1 MSRNQEEYEQRKLK
15 LSQLHALREEFL
27 DRFQIL
33 VNSIMRE
40 TAEKIRQAN
49 NNPWALREIER
60 DHKKQLED
68 IRQEFE
74 PFESRLKAEI
84 EAVGTE
90 ICHLCWEWMDV
101 IRNEQVQDEWER
113 ELWRQELEQEHEDES
128 QDLLL
133 KHKRRVKSKPSKKT
147 KSFDRKAAISFLTSN
162 KQVHD
167 KLPDSKIQEFLR
179 RRSKPKSKNISRV

>member
-1 MSRNQEEYEQRKLK
+1 MSRNQETYEKRTLQHAQLK
-15 LSQLHALREEFL
+15 ALREEFM

-33 VNSIMRE
+33 VDSIMRE
-40 TAEKIRQAN
+40 TAEKVKLAGN
-49 NNPWALREIER
+49 NSWVLREIEQDYR
-60 DHKKQLED
+60 KQLDD

-74 PFESRLKAEI
+74 PFESRLNAEI
-84 EAVGTE
+84 DSVATE

-113 ELWRQELEQEHEDES
+113 ELWRQELEQEHEDEA

-133 KHKRRVKSKPSKKT
+133 KQKRRVKSKPSKKT
-147 KSFDRKAAISFLTSN
+147 KSFDGKAAISLLTSN
-162 KQVHD
+162 KQIQD
-167 KLPDSKIQEFLR
+167 KLSRSKIGEALR

>member
-1 MSRNQEEYEQRKLK
+1 MSRNQETYEKRKLQ
-15 LSQLHALREEFL
+15 LAQLHALREEFM

-74 PFESRLKAEI
+74 PFESRLNAEI
-84 EAVGTE
+84 DSVKTE

-113 ELWRQELEQEHEDES
+113 ELWRQELEDES

-162 KQVHD
+162 KQVQD

>member
-1 MSRNQEEYEQRKLK
+1 MSRNQETYEKRTLQHAQLK
-15 LSQLHALREEFL
+15 ALREEFM

-33 VNSIMRE
+33 VDSIMRE
-40 TAEKIRQAN
+40 TAEKVKLAGN
-49 NNPWALREIER
+49 NSWVLREIEQDYR
-60 DHKKQLED
+60 EQLED

-74 PFESRLKAEI
+74 PFESRLNAEI
-84 EAVGTE
+84 DSVGTE

-113 ELWRQELEQEHEDES
+113 ELWRQELEQEHEDEA

-133 KHKRRVKSKPSKKT
+133 KQKRRVKSKPSKKT
-147 KSFDRKAAISFLTSN
+147 KSFDGKAAISLLTSN
-162 KQVHD
+162 KQIQD
-167 KLPDSKIQEFLR
+167 KLSRSKIGEALR